1 MTTRM
6 SSTDSQSK
14 EFREALKGNAH
25 AYNVNIS
32 PDALEQLTRYYAL
45 LNEWNARVHLVA
57 PTSARE
63 FATRHILES
72 LLLLEHL
79 PTGARVADVGSGGG
93 LPIIPCL
100 IVRPDLQAVLVEASK
115 KKSVFLREALKATTS
130 SKGDVITD
138 RFEDIMSPEVE
149 FVTSR
154 ALERFETVLP
164 RLLEWAPSGCRLLLF
179 GGKQLK
185 TPIETSGYPTTSILL
200 PHTRQRFLF
209 LISKP

>member
-1 MTTRM
+1 M
-6 SSTDSQSK
+6 SKNKSHANELRGTLQS
-14 EFREALKGNAH
+14 EASSYSLKL
-25 AYNVNIS
+25 S
-32 PDALEQLTRYYAL
+32 PAQLDGLTKYYTF
-45 LNEWNARVHLVA
+45 LNEWNSRLHLVA
-57 PTSARE
+57 PTSAQE
-63 FATRHILES
+63 FAIRHILES
-72 LLLLEHL
+72 LSLLEHL
-79 PTGARVADVGSGGG
+79 PSGARVADIGSGGG

-100 IVRPDLQAVLVEASK
+100 IVRPDLQAILVEASK
-115 KKSVFLREALKATTS
+115 KKGVFLREALKATTS
-130 SKGDVITD
+130 SKAAVIAEK
-138 RFEDIMSPEVE
+138 FEDIISPEVQ
-149 FVTSR
+149 FITSR

>member
-1 MTTRM
+1 M
-6 SSTDSQSK
+6 SSTDSQTK

-25 AYNVNIS
+25 VYNVSIS
-32 PDALEQLTRYYAL
+32 SEKLEQLTRYYAF
-45 LNEWNARVHLVA
+45 LNEWNARLHLVA
-57 PTSARE
+57 PASALE

-79 PTGARVADVGSGGG
+79 PIGARVADIGSGGG

-130 SKGDVITD
+130 SKAEVITD
-138 RFEDIMSPEVE
+138 RFEGIMSPEVE

-154 ALERFETVLP
+154 ALERFETMLP
-164 RLLEWAPSGCRLLLF
+164 RLLEWAPSGCKLLLF

-185 TPIETSGYPTTSILL
+185 TPIEASGYPTNSILL
-200 PHTRQRFLF
+200 PNTRQRFLF
-209 LISKP
+209 LVSKP

>member
-1 MTTRM
+1 M

-14 EFREALKGNAH
+14 EFREALEGNAP
-25 AYNVNIS
+25 AYNVSIFS
-32 PDALEQLTRYYAL
+32 DALEQLTSYYAF
-45 LNEWNARVHLVA
+45 LNEWNSRLHLVA

-79 PTGARVADVGSGGG
+79 PNGARVADIGSGGG

-115 KKSVFLREALKATTS
+115 KKGVFLREALKATTS
-130 SKGDVITD
+130 SKAAVITD
-138 RFEDIMSPEVE
+138 RFEDILSPEVE

-154 ALERFETVLP
+154 ALERFETMLP
-164 RLLEWAPSGCRLLLF
+164 RLFEWAPSGCKLLLF

-185 TPIETSGYPTTSILL
+185 TPIETSGYPNTTILL
-200 PHTRQRFLF
+200 PNTRQRFLF
-209 LISKP
+209 LVSKP